1 MDFTLKWFFFV
12 ALVLLEFE
20 VRVEARGHGGRG
32 GGGHG
37 GIGGGG
43 GCVGDKCIG
52 TANLALYIMV
62 PAVLSMVLTLIIYC
76 CCYKK
81 SPQEEPTNMARPQPV
96 VATNLG
102 MQPPTTHY
110 GQLGYPEHQGAPPPT
125 GFTVPT
131 GSGYP
136 LHAYPPALGPG
147 YPTPVNT
154 TSLGFQPNPGTVYP
168 VNPEYPGT
176 TQGNLPYPPT
186 QF

>member
-1 MDFTLKWFFFV
+1 
-12 ALVLLEFE
+12 
-20 VRVEARGHGGRG
+20 
-32 GGGHG
+32 
-37 GIGGGG
+37 
-43 GCVGDKCIG
+43 
-52 TANLALYIMV
+52 MV
-62 PAVLSMVLTLIIYC
+62 PSVLSLVLTLIIYC
-76 CCYKK
+76 GCYNT

-154 TSLGFQPNPGTVYP
+154 TGLGFQPNPGTVYP

>member
-20 VRVEARGHGGRG
+20 VRVEARGR
-32 GGGHG
+32 
-37 GIGGGG
+37 

-52 TANLALYIMV
+52 TAKLILYIMV
-62 PAVLSMVLTLIIYC
+62 PPVLGGVLMLIIYC
-76 CCYKK
+76 CCHKK

-154 TSLGFQPNPGTVYP
+154 TGLGFQPNPGTVYP

>member
-20 VRVEARGHGGRG
+20 VRVEARGR
-32 GGGHG
+32 
-37 GIGGGG
+37 

-52 TANLALYIMV
+52 TAKLILYIMV
-62 PAVLSMVLTLIIYC
+62 PPVLGGVLMLIIYC
-76 CCYKK
+76 CCHKK

-147 YPTPVNT
+147 YQTPVNT
-154 TSLGFQPNPGTVYP
+154 IGLGFQPNLGTGYP

>member
-1 MDFTLKWFFFV
+1 M

-20 VRVEARGHGGRG
+20 VRVEARGVGGR
-32 GGGHG
+32 
-37 GIGGGG
+37 GGG

-52 TANLALYIMV
+52 TAKLILYIMV
-62 PAVLSMVLTLIIYC
+62 PPVLGGVLMLIIYC
-76 CCYKK
+76 CCHKK

-154 TSLGFQPNPGTVYP
+154 TGLGFQPNPGTVYP

-176 TQGNLPYPPT
+176 TQGNLTYPPT